1 MTKFKI
7 VLQIIAVTL
16 FSIFLFSCSEKDLI
30 ENPNDSE
37 QENFIDLSKIEG
49 ISSKIILPVS
59 NKDLQAKG
67 IVATTKKVE
76 SIDVIPNNTGKASF
90 YIVNY
95 NDGGFIIFSADNR
108 TQPILA
114 FSETGKFIVDE
125 NLYPDGLRS
134 WISDA
139 VQQIGDIQNST
150 IEQSES
156 EKISWET
163 DQIQNT
169 LYSVE
174 PGDGCSDVTY
184 TIGPLLSTTWYQ
196 TGVFNDALPYITCD
210 GSPFQVLAGC
220 VPIAMAQVMRYHQYP
235 TNYNWSAMSP
245 NDVTNTTAS
254 FINDIHN
261 AIRTVYSGQ
270 PTYTCAATSVGSDK
284 NMGTVLKTQFS
295 YTTAD
300 WSNYNYNTVVSNLDQ
315 GRPVILSGDNG
326 LKGHMWVCEGYRKSL
341 IYSEDCSIGLEFLHL
356 YMNWGW
362 GIAYNGY
369 FSFNNFNPG
378 NTHYNNNNKMIYNIK
393 P

>member
-1 MTKFKI
+1 MNIFKK

-95 NDGGFIIFSADNR
+95 NEGGFIIFSADNR

-114 FSETGKFIVDE
+114 FSETGKFVVNE
-125 NLYPDGLRS
+125 NLYPDGLRF

-139 VQQIGDIQNST
+139 VQQIEDIQNSN

-156 EKISWET
+156 EKTSWEAE
-163 DQIQNT
+163 QIQNT
-169 LYSVE
+169 LYIVE
-174 PGDGCSDVTY
+174 PGDCPDEIY
-184 TIGPLLSTTWYQ
+184 TVGPLMSTAWDQ
-196 TGVFNDALPYITCD
+196 TGVFNDALPYITCN
-210 GSPFQVLAGC
+210 GSPFQVYAGC

-235 TNYNWSAMSP
+235 ANYNWSAMSP
-245 NDVTNTTAS
+245 NDFTGTTAN

-261 AIRTVYSGQ
+261 AIRAVYSGQ
-270 PTYTCAATSVGSDK
+270 PTYKCDGTGVGPDK
-284 NMGTVLKTQFS
+284 NMGTVLKTQFV
-295 YTTAD
+295 YTSAD
-300 WSNYNYNTVVSNLDQ
+300 WSNYNYSPVVSNLDQ

-326 LKGHMWVCEGYRKSL
+326 TKGHMWVCDGYRKST
-341 IYSEDCSIGLEFLHL
+341 IYSEDCSTGWGFLHF

-362 GIAYNGY
+362 GGRYNGY
-369 FSFNNFNPG
+369 YSFNNFNPD